1 MTSTARATFERHL
14 ERIAHRSLADFT
26 ASQLL
31 RAANRPALLIHA
43 RDDFE
48 VPIGTSEAITQ
59 ACPSAQLVAF
69 DGMGHRKILS
79 SPQVVRA
86 AVGFLLK
93 D

>member
-1 MTSTARATFERHL
+1 L
-14 ERIAHRSLADFT
+14 ERIAHRSLGTFT
-26 ASQLL
+26 ATQLL
-31 RAANRPALLIHA
+31 RAADRPALLLHA

-48 VPIGTSEAITQ
+48 VPISNSEAIAK
-59 ACPSAQLVAF
+59 ACSAAQLIAF